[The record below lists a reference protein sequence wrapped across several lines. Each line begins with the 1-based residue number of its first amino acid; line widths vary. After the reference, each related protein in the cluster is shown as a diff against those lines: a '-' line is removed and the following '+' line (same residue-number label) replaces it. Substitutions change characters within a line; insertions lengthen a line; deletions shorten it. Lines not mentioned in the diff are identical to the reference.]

1 MRTPSI
7 SRVFAAAL
15 LAIAVA
21 GLVDRW
27 TVWQSARR
35 TQADMVDLTRRL
47 DRVAQL
53 YPSPGVETQIDD
65 LRELA
70 AEVGDDAIQAAI
82 ATTILFAVMLVAL
95 GVGLWYNRRRLA
107 QPFAHVVGALERV
120 AAGHYEERLDEDQP
134 EEFGMIARGVNRM
147 AGALASRE
155 LMQDSTARLLAA
167 LNPAV
172 RDPSG
177 DNFGPAL
184 EVLAA
189 ATDARALALY
199 QPDYDSNE
207 WRPAAAWRATAEAVP
222 RKVVRELVGDAA
234 NVIQYAGSV
243 ADPIREQ
250 LRFAGDAAG
259 GGGGGGGGL
268 ALVPLRAQNI
278 LSGLLVALLERELGG
293 DGRAV
298 LEEAAPNLAI
308 ACEREA
314 AHRHTRRLAVELRH
328 AAQRLEAQNAVLTT
342 LNEKLE
348 AQHQELTR
356 LNAELDQAGRLK
368 DQFLANVS
376 HELRTPL
383 NSVIGFSDLL
393 LTEEAGG
400 ASLTAMQRDSLE
412 TIARNGR
419 HLLQLINELLDIS
432 KIAAG
437 RMDLKRE
444 PLVLEGLFR
453 EAADTVRA
461 QLDARHHRLVIDP
474 LPEPYSVLADHIRV
488 RQVLLN
494 LLSNAIKF
502 TPDGGQITLAAG
514 AADGGRTVRVAV
526 CDTGIG
532 IDAGDQ
538 AKLFREFVQV
548 DASASR
554 RYEGT
559 GLGLALC
566 KRLVELHGGAIGVE
580 SALGRGSTFWFT
592 LPRAA
597 ERPERG

>member
-1 MRTPSI
+1 MPRRAPVSASAPPSPERGMRTPSI

-21 GLVDRW
+21 GLVERW
-27 TVWQSARR
+27 ATWQSARR
-35 TQADMVDLTRRL
+35 TQADMIDLTHRL
-47 DRVAQL
+47 ERIAQL
-53 YPSPGVETQIDD
+53 YPSPGIETQLDD

-70 AEVGDDAIQAAI
+70 AAVGDDAIQAAI

-107 QPFAHVVGALERV
+107 QPFAHVVSALERV
-120 AAGHYEERLDEDQP
+120 AAG
-134 EEFGMIARGVNRM
+134 
-147 AGALASRE
+147 
-155 LMQDSTARLLAA
+155 
-167 LNPAV
+167 
-172 RDPSG
+172 
-177 DNFGPAL
+177 
-184 EVLAA
+184 
-189 ATDARALALY
+189 
-199 QPDYDSNE
+199 
-207 WRPAAAWRATAEAVP
+207 P
-222 RKVVRELVGDAA
+222 RKVVRELIGDAA
-234 NVIQYAGSV
+234 NVIQYSGGAAG
-243 ADPIREQ
+243 PIRER
-250 LRFAGDAAG
+250 LRLAGDAA
-259 GGGGGGGGL
+259 GGGL

-298 LEEAAPNLAI
+298 LEQAAPNLAI

-328 AAQRLEAQNAVLTT
+328 AAQRLEAPNALLTT
-342 LNEKLE
+342 LNEKLQ
-348 AQHQELTR
+348 AQHQELTPPD
-356 LNAELDQAGRLK
+356 AQLDQAGRLK

-474 LPEPYSVLADHIRV
+474 PPEPYTVLADHIRV

-526 CDTGIG
+526 CDSGIG
-532 IDAGDQ
+532 IGARGQ
-538 AKLFREFVQV
+538 R
-548 DASASR
+548 
-554 RYEGT
+554 
-559 GLGLALC
+559 
-566 KRLVELHGGAIGVE
+566 KRLPG
-580 SALGRGSTFWFT
+580 
-592 LPRAA
+592 
-597 ERPERG
+597 

>member
-21 GLVDRW
+21 GLVERW
-27 TVWQSARR
+27 ATWQSARR
-35 TQADMVDLTRRL
+35 TQADMIDLTHRL
-47 DRVAQL
+47 ERIAQL
-53 YPSPGVETQIDD
+53 YPSPGIETQLDD

-70 AEVGDDAIQAAI
+70 AAVGDDAIQAAI
-82 ATTILFAVMLVAL
+82 ATTILFGVMLVAL

-107 QPFAHVVGALERV
+107 QPFAHVVSALERV
-120 AAGHYEERLDEDQP
+120 AAGHYEERLDETQP

-147 AGALASRE
+147 AGALAWRE
-155 LMQDSTARLLAA
+155 GVQDSTARLLAA

-177 DNFGPAL
+177 DNFVPAL

-189 ATDARALALY
+189 ATEARALVLY

-207 WRPAAAWRATAEAVP
+207 WRPAAAWRASAEAVP
-222 RKVVRELVGDAA
+222 RKLVRELIGDAA
-234 NVIQYAGSV
+234 NVIQYSGGAAG
-243 ADPIREQ
+243 PIRER
-250 LRFAGDAAG
+250 LRLAGDAA
-259 GGGGGGGGL
+259 GGGL

-298 LEEAAPNLAI
+298 LEQAAPNLAI
-308 ACEREA
+308 ACERES

-342 LNEKLE
+342 LNDKLE

-393 LTEEAGG
+393 LTDEAGG

-437 RMDLKRE
+437 RMDLRRE

-461 QLDARHHRLVIDP
+461 QLDARRHRLVIDA
-474 LPEPYSVLADHIRV
+474 LPEPYTVLADHIRV

-526 CDTGIG
+526 SDTGIG

-538 AKLFREFVQV
+538 GKLFREFVQV

-566 KRLVELHGGAIGVE
+566 KRLVELQGGAIGVE

-592 LPRAA
+592 LPQAI

>member
-1 MRTPSI
+1 MASRSGIGRGEATAGPSSCLSDGPNPSYRAAAMPRRAPVSASSPPSPGREIRTPSI

-27 TVWQSARR
+27 TVWQSARG
-35 TQADMVDLTRRL
+35 TQADMVDLTHRL
-47 DRVAQL
+47 ERVAQL
-53 YPSPGVETQIDD
+53 YPSPGIETQLDD

-107 QPFAHVVGALERV
+107 QPFAHVVSALERV

-155 LMQDSTARLLAA
+155 GVQDSTARLLAA

-172 RDPSG
+172 GNPSG

-189 ATDARALALY
+189 ATDAQALVLY

-207 WRPAAAWRATAEAVP
+207 WRPAAAWRASAEAVP
-222 RKVVRELVGDAA
+222 RKLVRELVGDAA
-234 NVIQYAGSV
+234 NVIQYGGGASG
-243 ADPIREQ
+243 PIRER
-250 LRFAGDAAG
+250 LRLAGDAA
-259 GGGGGGGGL
+259 GGGGGGL

-293 DGRAV
+293 DGRVV
-298 LEEAAPNLAI
+298 LEQAAPNLAI

-393 LTEEAGG
+393 LTDEAGG
-400 ASLTAMQRDSLE
+400 AALPPMHRDSPE

-437 RMDLKRE
+437 RMDLRRE
-444 PLVLEGLFR
+444 PLVLEGLVR

-461 QLDARHHRLVIDP
+461 QLDARRHRLVIDA
-474 LPEPYSVLADHIRV
+474 LPEPYTVLADHIRV
-488 RQVLLN
+488 RQGPLH
-494 LLSNAIKF
+494 LLSQAIKF
-502 TPDGGQITLAAG
+502 SPDGGAITPAARAAG
-514 AADGGRTVRVAV
+514 RGRPLPARGGA
-526 CDTGIG
+526 TGTRG
-532 IDAGDQ
+532 DAG
-538 AKLFREFVQV
+538 
-548 DASASR
+548 
-554 RYEGT
+554 
-559 GLGLALC
+559 
-566 KRLVELHGGAIGVE
+566 GAGEAV
-580 SALGRGSTFWFT
+580 
-592 LPRAA
+592 PRI
-597 ERPERG
+597 

>member
-1 MRTPSI
+1 MASRSGIGRGEATAGPGSCLSDGPNPSYRAAAMPRRAPVSASSPPSPGREIRTPSI

-35 TQADMVDLTRRL
+35 TQADMVDLTHRL
-47 DRVAQL
+47 ERVAQL
-53 YPSPGVETQIDD
+53 YPSPGIETQLDD

-82 ATTILFAVMLVAL
+82 ATTIMFAVMLVAL
-95 GVGLWYNRRRLA
+95 GVGRWDNRRRLA
-107 QPFAHVVGALERV
+107 QPFAHVVSALERV

-222 RKVVRELVGDAA
+222 RKVVRELVGEAA

-278 LSGLLVALLERELGG
+278 LSGLLVA
-293 DGRAV
+293 
-298 LEEAAPNLAI
+298 
-308 ACEREA
+308 
-314 AHRHTRRLAVELRH
+314 
-328 AAQRLEAQNAVLTT
+328 
-342 LNEKLE
+342 
-348 AQHQELTR
+348 
-356 LNAELDQAGRLK
+356 
-368 DQFLANVS
+368 
-376 HELRTPL
+376 
-383 NSVIGFSDLL
+383 
-393 LTEEAGG
+393 
-400 ASLTAMQRDSLE
+400 
-412 TIARNGR
+412 
-419 HLLQLINELLDIS
+419 
-432 KIAAG
+432 
-437 RMDLKRE
+437 
-444 PLVLEGLFR
+444 
-453 EAADTVRA
+453 
-461 QLDARHHRLVIDP
+461 
-474 LPEPYSVLADHIRV
+474 
-488 RQVLLN
+488 
-494 LLSNAIKF
+494 
-502 TPDGGQITLAAG
+502 
-514 AADGGRTVRVAV
+514 
-526 CDTGIG
+526 
-532 IDAGDQ
+532 
-538 AKLFREFVQV
+538 
-548 DASASR
+548 
-554 RYEGT
+554 
-559 GLGLALC
+559 
-566 KRLVELHGGAIGVE
+566 
-580 SALGRGSTFWFT
+580 
-592 LPRAA
+592 
-597 ERPERG
+597 

>member
-1 MRTPSI
+1 MGPTLVIGRPAMPRRAPLSASASPSPGRAMRTPSI

-27 TVWQSARR
+27 TVWQSARG

-53 YPSPGVETQIDD
+53 YPSPGVETQLDD

-222 RKVVRELVGDAA
+222 RKGVRELVGDAA

-243 ADPIREQ
+243 ADPIRDQ
-250 LRFAGDAAG
+250 LRFAADAPGAGG

-268 ALVPLRAQNI
+268 ALGPLRAPDI
-278 LSGLLVALLERELGG
+278 LPRLLVALLERELGG
-293 DGRAV
+293 GGRAA
-298 LEEAAPNLAI
+298 LEQAAPDPALARGREAAP
-308 ACEREA
+308 RPPPRPA
-314 AHRHTRRLAVELRH
+314 AGLRH
-328 AAQRLEAQNAVLTT
+328 PPHRPRAPHRRPPT
-342 LNEKLE
+342 LDRKP
-348 AQHQELTR
+348 QGQT
-356 LNAELDQAGRLK
+356 
-368 DQFLANVS
+368 
-376 HELRTPL
+376 
-383 NSVIGFSDLL
+383 
-393 LTEEAGG
+393 
-400 ASLTAMQRDSLE
+400 
-412 TIARNGR
+412 
-419 HLLQLINELLDIS
+419 
-432 KIAAG
+432 
-437 RMDLKRE
+437 
-444 PLVLEGLFR
+444 
-453 EAADTVRA
+453 
-461 QLDARHHRLVIDP
+461 
-474 LPEPYSVLADHIRV
+474 PEPPPPH
-488 RQVLLN
+488 
-494 LLSNAIKF
+494 
-502 TPDGGQITLAAG
+502 
-514 AADGGRTVRVAV
+514 GR
-526 CDTGIG
+526 
-532 IDAGDQ
+532 
-538 AKLFREFVQV
+538 
-548 DASASR
+548 
-554 RYEGT
+554 
-559 GLGLALC
+559 
-566 KRLVELHGGAIGVE
+566 
-580 SALGRGSTFWFT
+580 
-592 LPRAA
+592 
-597 ERPERG
+597 